1 VPGPVAVRVEPP
13 GRGTVVEAEV
23 EQAAQAPLVAGIG
36 HLHQQFHPP
45 VKVPVHHVGAAD
57 PDLAVL
63 VLPHAE
69 RVDP

>member
-1 VPGPVAVRVEPP
+1 MK
-13 GRGTVVEAEV
+13 
-23 EQAAQAPLVAGIG
+23 QAAQAPLVAGIG

-63 VLPHAE
+63 VFPPAEGVDTGVLEEPAEHA
-69 RVDP
+69 VDPDVLR

>member
-1 VPGPVAVRVEPP
+1 MK
-13 GRGTVVEAEV
+13 
-23 EQAAQAPLVAGIG
+23 QAAQAPLVAGIG

-45 VKVPVHHVGAAD
+45 VKVAVHHVRAAD

-69 RVDP
+69 RVNP